1 MAMRASINNTWVMTP
16 EGHRMDWSEIRDRID
31 LGIVATVLLG
41 PAPGRR
47 GEKGRRS
54 WWLCPFHPDKNPS
67 FCVTPGKGNWRCWG
81 CGEHGDA
88 ATLVM
93 KLNGVSFPKARAWLA
108 GQCGAVTASISTR
121 SRAPS
126 EGMPGYPRPPFA
138 PSSTARSMEPRR
150 RPAGSANEQSP
161 GLPPAD
167 ALELVENAAIRLWTP
182 GGAKSLAYLRGR
194 GLTESTIRSARLG
207 WTPQALGV
215 PWKPP
220 GVVIPWFDAGR
231 LTLIKIRPPDEWR
244 ARYPKR
250 QGPPKY
256 IEAYRDRPTL
266 YPGPSIVQ
274 IGQPLVVSEGELD
287 CLLLGQA
294 LGELAAVVTL
304 GSASARPEGTT
315 FLSMLPAPAWFVAT
329 DSDEA
334 GDKAAL
340 GWPARARR
348 VRPPAPFKD
357 WTEAHQAGM
366 DLRGWWT
373 DHLAEIEAPPPRTW
387 EELSV
392 ARWGPALT
400 DQTPGIVING
410 IARVWMPVAVDV
422 SSAIEAFE

>member
-1 MAMRASINNTWVMTP
+1 MRIKSSANPWYMASRRNRLYWL
-16 EGHRMDWSEIRDRID
+16 EIRERID
-31 LGIVATVLLG
+31 LAAVAASLLG

-47 GEKGRRS
+47 GAKGRL
-54 WWLCPFHPDKNPS
+54 WWHCPFHDDKNPS
-67 FCVTPGKGNWRCWG
+67 FQVNMANRTWKCYG
-81 CGEHGDA
+81 CSEHGDVA
-88 ATLVM
+88 ALVM
-93 KLNGVSFPKARAWLA
+93 KQNRCGFPEAIRWLA
-108 GQCGAVTASISTR
+108 EYAGIASVSSRPRVASGRKPTHSRLPTANR
-121 SRAPS
+121 
-126 EGMPGYPRPPFA
+126 PGEVV
-138 PSSTARSMEPRR
+138 SSPIEHTS
-150 RPAGSANEQSP
+150 
-161 GLPPAD
+161 GLPLVD
-167 ALELVENAAIRLWTP
+167 AMKLVDAAAKRIWTP
-182 GGAKSLAYLRGR
+182 EGANALNYLRGR
-194 GLTESTIRSARLG
+194 GLTEATIRSARLG
-207 WTPQALGV
+207 WTPRALGV
-215 PWKPP
+215 PWKAP

-231 LTLIKIRPPDEWR
+231 LTLIKIRPQDEWR
-244 ARYPKR
+244 ARYPKQ

-266 YPGPSIVQ
+266 FPAASVVQ
-274 IGQPLVVSEGELD
+274 IGQPLVISEGELD

-294 LGELAAVVTL
+294 RADLAPVVTL

-400 DQTPGIVING
+400 DQTPGVVING
-410 IARVWMPVAVDV
+410 IARV
-422 SSAIEAFE
+422 